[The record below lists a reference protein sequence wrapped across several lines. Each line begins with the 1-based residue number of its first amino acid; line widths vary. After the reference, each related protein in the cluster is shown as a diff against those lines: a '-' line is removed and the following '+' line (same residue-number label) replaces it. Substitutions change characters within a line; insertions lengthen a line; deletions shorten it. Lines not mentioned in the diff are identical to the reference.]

1 MVLRVLPQTIDS
13 LNNGIFKFSAAYV
26 DSYFYYWP
34 HLHTVFHYDAVFII
48 ISINNGEL
56 RRWNE
61 TFNKDRCLLKCR
73 AKNMI
78 YERSSLTQLFR
89 GLKMRKDA
97 VLNEFTVRVLHT
109 LAVQLTSQE
118 FLHSLTAF
126 FT

>member
-1 MVLRVLPQTIDS
+1 MMQ
-13 LNNGIFKFSAAYV
+13 F
-26 DSYFYYWP
+26 
-34 HLHTVFHYDAVFII
+34 FII

-56 RRWNE
+56 RRWKE
-61 TFNKDRCLLKCR
+61 TFNKDRCLLKCL
-73 AKNMI
+73 AKYMI
-78 YERSSLTQLFR
+78 YERSSLTQLFC